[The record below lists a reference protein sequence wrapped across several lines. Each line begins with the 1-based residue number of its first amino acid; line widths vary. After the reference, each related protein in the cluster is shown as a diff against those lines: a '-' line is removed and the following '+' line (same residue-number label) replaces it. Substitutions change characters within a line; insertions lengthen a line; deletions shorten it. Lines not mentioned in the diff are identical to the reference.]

1 MFSRWHRASTD
12 IGAAIAA
19 LCVAATACI
28 YTGEVVGRYFLGA
41 PLNWSGDVS
50 SYLLC
55 ACAFLA
61 LPMVTRGNN
70 HVAIAYFMVGM
81 SPTVRA
87 RYERAIR
94 IATGLVCLATAV
106 YIALEGAELFDQHV
120 LTTQATQI
128 PKWLIAL
135 VACFGLGSSALHLF
149 FPRDDDVRQEE
160 VGI

>member
-1 MFSRWHRASTD
+1 MLARWHDASTR
-12 IGAAIAA
+12 IGAAVAA

-28 YTGEVVGRYFLGA
+28 YAAEVIARYFFNA

-61 LPMVTRGNN
+61 LPMVTRMHG
-70 HVAIAYFMVGM
+70 HVAIGYLMEQM
-81 SPTVRA
+81 SETAQA
-87 RYERAIR
+87 RYARALGIV
-94 IATGLVCLATAV
+94 AGAVCLATAIF
-106 YIALEGAELFDQHV
+106 IAIEGAELFSQHV

-135 VACFGLGSSALHLF
+135 LACFGFGSAALHLF
-149 FPRDDDVRQEE
+149 FPRDGGARKDAAA
-160 VGI
+160 